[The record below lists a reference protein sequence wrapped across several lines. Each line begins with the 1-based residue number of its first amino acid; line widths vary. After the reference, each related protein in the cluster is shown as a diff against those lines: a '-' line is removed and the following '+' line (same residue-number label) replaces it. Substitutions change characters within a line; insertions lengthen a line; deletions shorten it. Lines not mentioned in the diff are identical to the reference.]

1 MTPMITP
8 TNTPAGTPTLIPIT
22 SATLLDLL
30 DRCQTI
36 DLRCK
41 GTTNH
46 CPMLLAAACSLG
58 ADASMLHALHQNWVQ
73 HYALPLTRTEASIR
87 FQDIGV
93 FQGQTRHFASIRA
106 AILKEMQ
113 NGDNADVAH
122 KLLRAFP
129 PAPLTLAFHAVI
141 RLAYALR
148 TDHAGEIASGLA
160 ALICGYLPT
169 GIDTTSLA
177 YCSSPAEGFRGLSSA
192 LKGRVFK
199 GRMITEKLRA
209 VLSDPLF
216 LNHCPQ
222 LREPGRQLAALRE
235 LALKLYA
242 QTRNF
247 TALHLITGLHAW
259 RTLITFE
266 PALNHRALAQE
277 LWLACCAAYASIG
290 APALT
295 GAQPLTQSAQ
305 STRSAPYKRAP
316 IFAISDVEASWQ
328 VVIKNALVS
337 QNDHQIKLAHA
348 CFEEFQLNGEK
359 DYLSVL
365 MTRAQVE
372 RANKQTA
379 LSGRAHKPL
388 PQPPAN

>member
-58 ADASMLHALHQNWVQ
+58 ADASVLHALHQNWVQ
-73 HYALPLTRTEASIR
+73 HYALPLTRTEATIR

-93 FQGQTRHFASIRA
+93 FQGQTHHFASIRA

-122 KLLRAFP
+122 KLLRTFP
-129 PAPLTLAFHAVI
+129 PAPLTLAFHAII

-169 GIDTTSLA
+169 GIETTRLA

-192 LKGRVFK
+192 LNGRVFK

-222 LREPGRQLAALRE
+222 LREPERQLAALRA
-235 LALKLYA
+235 LALQLYA

-259 RTLITFE
+259 HTLLIFE
-266 PALNHRALAQE
+266 PALNQRALAQE
-277 LWLACCAAYASIG
+277 LWLSFCAAYTSIG

-295 GAQPLTQSAQ
+295 GMHPSKKSAQ
-305 STRSAPYKRAP
+305 SKQPTKLGRLP
-316 IFAISDVEASWQ
+316 IFEMPDLETSWQ
-328 VVIKNALVS
+328 VVIENALGS
-337 QNDHQIKLAHA
+337 QNDHQIKLTHA
-348 CFEEFQLNGEK
+348 CFEEFQLTGEQ

-365 MTRAQVE
+365 I
-372 RANKQTA
+372 
-379 LSGRAHKPL
+379 
-388 PQPPAN
+388 PQNES

>member
-1 MTPMITP
+1 MKPIISP

-22 SATLLDLL
+22 STTLLVLL
-30 DRCQTI
+30 ERCQTI
-36 DLRCK
+36 DLGCK

-46 CPMLLAAACSLG
+46 CPMLLTAACSLG
-58 ADASMLHALHQNWVQ
+58 ADASVLHALYQNWIE
-73 HYALPLTRTEASIR
+73 HYALPLSSADATIR

-93 FQGQTRHFASIRA
+93 FQGQTHHFASIRG

-129 PAPLTLAFHAVI
+129 PAPLTLAFHAII

-192 LKGRVFK
+192 LNGRIFK
-199 GRMITEKLRA
+199 GRMITEKIRS

-216 LNHCPQ
+216 LSHCPQ
-222 LREPGRQLAALRE
+222 LTEPERQLSALRA
-235 LALKLYA
+235 LALQLYA
-242 QTRNF
+242 QTRDF

-259 RTLITFE
+259 RTLIMFE
-266 PALNHRALAQE
+266 PALNQRALAQE

-295 GAQPLTQSAQ
+295 GTQPLTQLAQ
-305 STRSAPYKRAP
+305 STVSAQYKRAP
-316 IFAISDVEASWQ
+316 ILAISDVEASWQ
-328 VVIKNALVS
+328 VVIKNSLVS

-348 CFEEFQLNGEK
+348 CFEEFQLNGDK

-365 MTRAQVE
+365 MTRARVE
-372 RANKQTA
+372 RANK
-379 LSGRAHKPL
+379 
-388 PQPPAN
+388 